1 MPKDST
7 YYKDMQISPE
17 VQLARDKESLALLLR
32 EKVEGDGGD
41 IRKLLVNVSKN
52 PAKVL
57 YKDKGIEGEIDRRK
71 IIMASLQQQIQQ
83 SPTPSPS
90 PIVMATNE
98 TSTLDNILQSL
109 SSLFNRRN

>member
-7 YYKDMQISPE
+7 YYNDMQISPE
-17 VQLARDKESLALLLR
+17 IQLARDKESLALLLR
-32 EKVEGDGGD
+32 EKVEGSGGD

-52 PAKVL
+52 PDKVL
-57 YKDKGIEGEIDRRK
+57 YKDKGIDGEIARRK

-83 SPTPSPS
+83 SPSPS
-90 PIVMATNE
+90 PTVIATNE
-98 TSTLDNILQSL
+98 PSTLDSILQSL